1 MVSSSPANKRVID
14 EVSGWLRVY
23 EDGSVD
29 RRWTGPPE
37 ALHLMS
43 SVPAH
48 SAPIDGL
55 SLVDLPGH
63 PTLRLYI
70 PSPPLPNAPILLH
83 FHGGGFC
90 ISNFSWLMY
99 HQFYARL
106 ARSLPAIVVS
116 VDLPLAPE
124 HRLPAAYH
132 SAFEALLRLRE
143 ATPLLSAHADFTR
156 VFFIGDSSGANIVHE
171 LSAMVGRTEENEPGF
186 WAPVKVAGGIAIH
199 PGFVRSTRSASETKL
214 EWETPFLTRDM
225 LDKFLALGLPEGAGK
240 DHPYTCPMGEAAP
253 PMEVLKMPPMMVVV
267 AEKDLIRD
275 TEMEYCEAMKK
286 AGKEVE
292 VFYQAE
298 VGHSFYLNKFAVDE
312 DEITGKRTEELILAI
327 KDFVDRH

>member
-1 MVSSSPANKRVID
+1 MASPPASKRVID
-14 EVSGWLRVY
+14 QVSGWLRVFD
-23 EDGSVD
+23 DGSVD
-29 RRWTGPPE
+29 RTWTGPSE
-37 ALHLMS
+37 ALPLMS

-48 SAPIDGL
+48 SSPVDGL
-55 SLVDLPGH
+55 SIVDLPGH
-63 PTLRLYI
+63 PTLRFYL
-70 PSPPLPNAPILLH
+70 PSPPLLNPPILLH

-99 HQFYARL
+99 HQFYSRL
-106 ARSLPAIVVS
+106 ARSLPSIVVS

-124 HRLPAAYH
+124 HRLPSAYH
-132 SAFEALLRLRE
+132 AAFQALLRLRD
-143 ATPLLSAHADFTR
+143 ATPLLSSLADLTR
-156 VFFIGDSSGANIVHE
+156 VFLIGDSSGGNIVHE
-171 LSAMVGRTEENEPGF
+171 LAAMVGRAEENEPGF
-186 WAPVKVAGGIAIH
+186 WGPVKVSGGVAIH
-199 PGFVRSTRSASETKL
+199 PGFVRSTRSASETHL
-214 EWETPFLTRDM
+214 EWQTPFLTLDM
-225 LDKFLALGLPEGAGK
+225 LDKFLALGLPEGQGK
-240 DHPYTCPMGEAAP
+240 DHPYTCPMGVAAP
-253 PMEVLKMPPMMVVV
+253 PMEGLKMPPMMVVV

-292 VFYQAE
+292 VFFQTD